1 MKIYISG
8 KITGL
13 KPEQFMP
20 VFEKAES
27 LLREAGYT
35 NIVNPTKLGIHT
47 GEDWSRAMAI
57 CMPELETCDAIYML
71 DNWRE
76 SFGAR
81 HELHRAMHRRIRIM
95 FGPEDIN

>member
-1 MKIYISG
+1 MKVYISG

-13 KPEQFMP
+13 KPEEYYPQ
-20 VFEKAES
+20 FEKAETM
-27 LLREAGYT
+27 LRDKGFQ
-35 NIVNPTKLGIHT
+35 NIVNPTKLGIHP
-47 GEDWSRAMAI
+47 GEEWGKAMAI
-57 CMPELETCDAIYML
+57 CMAELETCQAIYML

-81 HELHRAMHRRIRIM
+81 HELTRAQEKRIKVM

>member
-13 KPEQFMP
+13 KPEEYHP
-20 VFEKAES
+20 KFEQAET
-27 LLREAGYT
+27 LLREKGFQ
-35 NIVNPTKLGIHT
+35 NIVNPTKLGIHPT
-47 GEDWSRAMAI
+47 EDWTRAMAI
-57 CMPELETCDAIYML
+57 CMSHLETCDAIYML
-71 DNWRE
+71 DSWRE

-81 HELHRAMHRRIRIM
+81 HELTRAQERRIKVM